1 MIFLNKE
8 TLAMKTFKTH
18 LKIRRL
24 KMFKTLTGTRTVAF
38 TDKTWKG
45 LLMMLAKLFKT
56 SELITIHQKN

>member
-1 MIFLNKE
+1 M
-8 TLAMKTFKTH
+8 AMKTFKTH